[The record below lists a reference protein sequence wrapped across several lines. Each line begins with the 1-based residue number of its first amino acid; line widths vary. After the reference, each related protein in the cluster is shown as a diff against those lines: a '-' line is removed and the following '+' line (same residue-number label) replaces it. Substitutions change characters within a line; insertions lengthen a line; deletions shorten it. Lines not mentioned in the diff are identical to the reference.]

1 MKLHPIFPAGPV
13 GLLRMVGVLVCLAG
27 MLVWVFFKA
36 EAIDPEQHEAHER
49 WIHQVQDLD
58 ARTDREM
65 LAIRLELSRHYDT
78 LTGLNAELQAQMN
91 RVVPW
96 PDHLDAE
103 VRQSL
108 DKALGELAS
117 KVGDKGQW
125 VDEFKRHHAVLRN
138 SLAYFPVAVGE
149 WLTQESEGRLAR
161 WRTPVERYARAILV
175 FAHSPGPASLAQ
187 AEQARQA
194 LLGPGGE
201 PLAAVAHLVLH
212 GDQIVRRS
220 AQIDDVVRRSF
231 DLGTVNA
238 MDRLRA
244 AYDQAHARV
253 LLRVKLYRW
262 AMYVLGLV
270 LTGYLGVMFSRL
282 ERARQRLAVAHD
294 EIRERLSAQ
303 AATEMQLRLHST
315 AFRNSHDGII
325 LTNSQGVIVD
335 VNPAFT
341 RITGW
346 ARGEVVGRNP
356 RVLRS
361 GRHDEAFYVSMW
373 QSIRH
378 TGTWSGEVWNRNK
391 FGEIYP
397 ELLSIS
403 SVRDESG
410 LITHYVGVFSDIR
423 RIKAQESQLTK
434 MAYYDAL
441 TDLPNRVLLA
451 DRLAQGMAQTRRAG
465 KLMAVAYLDLDG
477 FKPVNDTWGHEA
489 GDKVLVEIARRLKGV
504 LRGGDTAARIG
515 GDEFVVL
522 FLGLEGG
529 HDSQVACQR
538 VLDAVSQPMAVLPD
552 PVQLSASL
560 GVTLYPQDNVDA
572 DQLLRHAD
580 QAMYLA
586 KQFGKNRSHVF
597 DAHHD
602 RESRT
607 QHDVVQRMNQAL
619 DEGELVL
626 YYQPKVSLKTGKLVG
641 CEALI
646 RWQHPE
652 RGMLL
657 PLDFLPYIEADELS
671 CRLGNWVIRQ
681 ALRQLAQ
688 WRHSGWMMNVSVNIS
703 GRHLQSA
710 DFLQDLQQALD
721 MQPDVPPAC
730 LELEIQETTGLE
742 DVVKVSEVME
752 ACHRLGVSFAIDD
765 FGTGYSSLTYL
776 QRLPAQTVKIDK
788 SFVKEVLKDPNNL
801 VIVHSVTQ
809 LARSLLRNVVAEGV
823 EDADQG
829 RALLQM
835 GCDQAQGD
843 GIGPAM
849 PAEHLRAWLE
859 AWHPPSLWL
868 RLGRSTWGE
877 AVYPMLLAEVEHRSW
892 VAHLAH
898 AIEHDLA
905 PPHEHLDNSH
915 TCRFGRWY
923 DQVPHTFPTL
933 ATDPVFHAIREPHE
947 RVHALAAE
955 MDRLWRDGL
964 VRQAQAKLPEVRV
977 ARDAVLVAIQLLAER
992 HGTRADLPGADN
1004 AAHVR
1009 YPAP

>member
-1 MKLHPIFPAGPV
+1 
-13 GLLRMVGVLVCLAG
+13 MVGVLVCLLG
-27 MLVWVFFKA
+27 LLGWVFFKA

-49 WIHQVQDLD
+49 WTHQVQDLD
-58 ARTDREM
+58 ARTDSEM
-65 LAIRLELSRHYDT
+65 LAICLELSRHYDT
-78 LTGLNAELQAQMN
+78 LTGLNAELQGQMT
-91 RVVPW
+91 RLAPW
-96 PDHLDAE
+96 PDHLNDA

-108 DKALGELAS
+108 DQAQGELAA
-117 KVGDKGQW
+117 KVMEKGQW

-149 WLTQESEGRLAR
+149 WLTQASGGSLAR
-161 WRTPVERYARAILV
+161 WREPVERYARAILV
-175 FAHSPGPASLAQ
+175 LAHSPGPNSMAQ

-194 LLGPGGE
+194 LIGPGGE

-212 GDQIVRRS
+212 GDQIVHRS
-220 AQIDDVVRRSF
+220 AQLDDVVRHSF
-231 DLGTVNA
+231 ELGTMAA
-238 MDRLRA
+238 MERLRDV
-244 AYDQAHARV
+244 YDQAHARV

-270 LTGYLGVMFSRL
+270 LTGYLGVMFARL

-303 AATEMQLRLHST
+303 AAAEMQLRLHST
-315 AFRNSHDGII
+315 AFRNSHDGIV
-325 LTNSQGVIVD
+325 LTNSQGVILD

-346 ARGEVVGRNP
+346 SRSEVVGRNP
-356 RVLRS
+356 RMLRS
-361 GRHDEAFYVSMW
+361 GRHDEVFYAHMW

-378 TGTWSGEVWNRNK
+378 TGTWTGEVWNRNK
-391 FGEIYP
+391 YGEIYP

-403 SVRDESG
+403 SVRDETG

-451 DRLAQGMAQTRRAG
+451 DRLEQGMAQTRRSG

-489 GDKVLVEIARRLKGV
+489 GDRVLVEIARRLKGV

-522 FLGLEGG
+522 FLGLEGSL
-529 HDSQVACQR
+529 DSQVACQR
-538 VLDAVSQPMAVLPD
+538 VLDAVSQPMAVLPE
-552 PVQLSASL
+552 PVHLSASL
-560 GVTLYPQDNVDA
+560 GVTLYPQDPVDA

-586 KQFGKNRSHVF
+586 KQFGKNRSHLF

-626 YYQPKVSLKTGKLVG
+626 HYQPKVSLRTGKLVG

-657 PLDFLPYIEADELS
+657 PLEFLPYIEADELS
-671 CRLGNWVIRQ
+671 CRLGNWVLRE

-688 WRHSGWMMNVSVNIS
+688 WRQSGLVRHISVNIS

-710 DFLQDLQQALD
+710 DFLHDLRHALD

-730 LELEIQETTGLE
+730 LELEILETTGLE

-752 ACHRLGVSFAIDD
+752 ACHRMGVTFAIDD

-788 SFVKEVLKDPNNL
+788 SFVKEVLSDPNNL

-823 EDADQG
+823 ETVDQG

-849 PAEHLRAWLE
+849 PAEHLRPWLE
-859 AWHPPSLWL
+859 AWRPPSLWL
-868 RLGRSTWGE
+868 RLGQCTWGE

-892 VAHLAH
+892 VAMLSH
-898 AIEHDLA
+898 AIEHNLA
-905 PPHEHLDNSH
+905 PPHEHLDNCH

-923 DQVPHTFPTL
+923 DQVPQAFPVL

-947 RVHALAAE
+947 RVHVLAAE

-992 HGTRADLPGADN
+992 HGTRVDLPGADN
-1004 AAHVR
+1004 AAHVQH
-1009 YPAP
+1009 PVP

>member
-1 MKLHPIFPAGPV
+1 
-13 GLLRMVGVLVCLAG
+13 MVGVLACLVSV
-27 MLVWVFFKA
+27 LVWVFFKA
-36 EAIDPEQHEAHER
+36 EAINPEQHETYEHWVNRA
-49 WIHQVQDLD
+49 QDLD
-58 ARTDREM
+58 AQTDREM
-65 LAIRLELSRHYDT
+65 LAVRLELTRHYDT
-78 LTGLNAELQAQMN
+78 LTALAVESQSQIGRLAQ
-91 RVVPW
+91 W
-96 PDHLDAE
+96 PAYLDDS
-103 VRQSL
+103 VRQVL
-108 DKALGELAS
+108 DKTLADVTA
-117 KVGDKGQW
+117 KVADKGLL

-138 SLAYFPVAVGE
+138 SLSYFPVAIEE
-149 WLTQESEGRLAR
+149 WLVQESPHRSAALRAA
-161 WRTPVERYARAILV
+161 VERYGRAILV
-175 FAHSPGPASLAQ
+175 FAHSPGPAALAQ
-187 AEQARQA
+187 AEQARQT
-194 LLGPGGE
+194 LTGIGGE
-201 PLAAVAHLVLH
+201 PPASVAHLMRH
-212 GDQIVRRS
+212 GDQVIQRS
-220 AQIDDVVRRSF
+220 SQLDDLMRRSF
-231 DLGTVNA
+231 DMGSASALG
-238 MDRLRA
+238 RLRQT
-244 AYDQAHARV
+244 YDVEHASVQR
-253 LLRVKLYRW
+253 RAKLYRW
-262 AMYVLGLV
+262 AMYVLGLM
-270 LTGYLGVMFSRL
+270 LTGYLAVMFARL
-282 ERARQRLAVAHD
+282 ERARQRLAFAHG
-294 EIRERLSAQ
+294 EIRERLAAQ

-325 LTNSQGVIVD
+325 LTNSQGIIVD

-346 ARGEVVGRNP
+346 TRSEVVGRNP
-356 RVLRS
+356 RLLRS
-361 GRHDEAFYVSMW
+361 GLHDAVFYTNLW
-373 QSIRH
+373 QSIRQ

-391 FGEIYP
+391 FGEVYP

-423 RIKAQESQLTK
+423 RIKAQENQLTK

-451 DRLAQGMAQTRRAG
+451 DRLEQGMAQTRRSG

-522 FLGLEGG
+522 FLGLEGAI
-529 HDSQVACQR
+529 DSQVACQR
-538 VLDAVSQPMAVLPD
+538 VLDAVSQPMAFLAQ

-560 GVTLYPQDNVDA
+560 GVTHYPPDNVDA

-586 KQFGKNRSHVF
+586 KQFGKNRFHVF
-597 DAHHD
+597 DAEHD

-607 QHDVVQRMNQAL
+607 QHDVVQRMNRAL
-619 DEGELVL
+619 DDQELVL

-646 RWQHPE
+646 RWMHPE

-657 PLDFLPYIEADELS
+657 PLDFLPYIEVDELS
-671 CRLGNWVIRQ
+671 CRLGNWVIRH
-681 ALRQLAQ
+681 ALRQLSL
-688 WRHSGWMMNVSVNIS
+688 WRQGGLVLQVSVNIS

-710 DFLQDLQQALD
+710 DFVQDLKHALEG
-721 MQPDVPPAC
+721 QPDVPPSC
-730 LELEIQETTGLE
+730 LQLEILETTGLE

-776 QRLPAQTVKIDK
+776 QRLPAQTVKIDR
-788 SFVKEVLKDPNNL
+788 SFVKEVLNDPNNL

-809 LARSLLRNVVAEGV
+809 LSRSLLRNVVAEGV
-823 EDADQG
+823 ENADQG
-829 RALLQM
+829 RVLLQM

-849 PAEHLRAWLE
+849 PAEHLMAWLD
-859 AWHPPSLWL
+859 AWRPPTLWL
-868 RLGRSTWGE
+868 RLGRCAWSET
-877 AVYPMLLAEVEHRSW
+877 VYPMLLAEVEHRSW

-898 AIEHDLA
+898 AIEHDMA
-905 PPHEHLDNSH
+905 PPHEHLENSH

-923 DQVPHTFPTL
+923 DQVPHVSPEL

-964 VRQAQAKLPEVRV
+964 VRQAQAKLPEIRV

-992 HGTRADLPGADN
+992 HCTRSELPGTDN
-1004 AAHVR
+1004 AVHVR
-1009 YPAP
+1009 PTAP